1 MCEHSSIIYILTD
14 DMGHGDISCLNENSE
29 IPIPNIARLASKG
42 IKVDRRTRIL
52 HINTVSL
59 S

>member
-14 DMGHGDISCLNENSE
+14 DMGHGDVSCLNENSE
-29 IPIPNIARLASKG
+29 IPIPNIARLESKG
-42 IKVDRRTRIL
+42 MIVDRRTCIL
-52 HINTVSL
+52 YINTVSL